1 MSDFSL
7 EVINEKLEMILDLLS
22 DNSNRSFS
30 ISEFSKELG
39 ITPYK
44 LKEIY
49 KRNKLAIASPYRL
62 NGCDPRYSMKD
73 FIYMKTW
80 LRAHER

>member
-1 MSDFSL
+1 MSDLSL
-7 EVINEKLEMILDLLS
+7 EVINKKLEMILDLLS

-44 LKEIY
+44 LKEMY
-49 KRNKLAIASPYRL
+49 KRNKLAIASPYRM

-80 LRAHER
+80 LRVHER

>member
-1 MSDFSL
+1 MSDLSL

-49 KRNKLAIASPYRL
+49 KHNKLAIASPCRM

>member
-1 MSDFSL
+1 MSDLSL

-44 LKEIY
+44 LKEMY
-49 KRNKLAIASPYRL
+49 KRNKLAIASPYRM
-62 NGCDPRYSMKD
+62 NRCDPRYSMKD

-80 LRAHER
+80 LRVHER

>member
-1 MSDFSL
+1 MSDLSL

-22 DNSNRSFS
+22 NNSNHSFS

-44 LKEIY
+44 LKEYY

-62 NGCDPRYSMKD
+62 NGNDPRYSMKD

-80 LRAHER
+80 LRVHER

>member
-1 MSDFSL
+1 MNDLTL
-7 EVINEKLEMILDLLS
+7 EVINEKLELILSLLGDS
-22 DNSNRSFS
+22 SNRSFS

-49 KRNKLAIASPYRL
+49 LSLIH
-62 NGCDPRYSMKD
+62 
-73 FIYMKTW
+73 I
-80 LRAHER
+80 

>member
-1 MSDFSL
+1 MSDLSL

-44 LKEIY
+44 LKEMY
-49 KRNKLAIASPYRL
+49 KRNKLAIASPYRM

-80 LRAHER
+80 LRLHER

>member
-1 MSDFSL
+1 MSDLSL

-44 LKEIY
+44 LKEMY
-49 KRNKLAIASPYRL
+49 RRNKLAIASPYRM

>member
-1 MSDFSL
+1 MSDLSL

-44 LKEIY
+44 LKEMY
-49 KRNKLAIASPYRL
+49 KRNKLAIASPYRM
-62 NGCDPRYSMKD
+62 NGGDPRYSMKD

>member
-1 MSDFSL
+1 MSDLSL

-44 LKEIY
+44 LKEMY
-49 KRNKLAIASPYRL
+49 KRNKLAIASPYRM

-73 FIYMKTW
+73 FIYIKTW
-80 LRAHER
+80 LRVHER

>member
-1 MSDFSL
+1 MNDLTL
-7 EVINEKLEMILDLLS
+7 EVINEKLELILSLLGDS
-22 DNSNRSFS
+22 SNRSFS

-44 LKEIY
+44 LKKIY
-49 KRNKLAIASPYRL
+49 KCNKLAIASPYRM

-73 FIYMKTW
+73 FIYMKIW

>member
-1 MSDFSL
+1 MSDLSL

-49 KRNKLAIASPYRL
+49 KCNKLAIASPYRM

>member
-1 MSDFSL
+1 MSNLSL

-44 LKEIY
+44 LKEMY
-49 KRNKLAIASPYRL
+49 KRNKLAIASPYRM

-80 LRAHER
+80 LRVHER

>member
-1 MSDFSL
+1 MSDLSL

-44 LKEIY
+44 LKEMY
-49 KRNKLAIASPYRL
+49 KRNKLAIASPYRM